1 LRWITFRSAY
11 LISIKANPSGLM
23 HEPPRKGWEPPRGKA
38 VLSDGAFLPYAD
50 RISGPPL
57 PWFLRM
63 AEKQQIV
70 KPCPICG
77 VAMVRQDEENGAI
90 LYRCCLCETEVKI
103 APATN
108 KSKEA

>member
-1 LRWITFRSAY
+1 
-11 LISIKANPSGLM
+11 M